1 MGFFSAIANA
11 VGGKKKVR
19 EFKQDLSR
27 IENKDLFEAIVAGGL
42 YMAYLDGKAGEDEIA
57 KLNALLNSN
66 DKLEAFST
74 YIPETMSKW
83 RKRLDADLMVGRQ
96 DVEKEIMDMRDD
108 REGSKAVILNM
119 LSVAGSD
126 GTVDDKEEKA
136 LRRFADM
143 LGVDISPYIEQ

>member
-1 MGFFSAIANA
+1 MGLFDKVFGA
-11 VGGKKKVR
+11 KKKVR

-42 YMAYLDGKAGEDEIA
+42 YMAYLDGKAGDDEIS

-66 DKLEAFST
+66 EKLEAFAT
-74 YIPETMSKW
+74 YIPETIGKW

-108 REGSKAVILNM
+108 REGAKAVILNM
-119 LSVAGSD
+119 LSVAGAD

-143 LGVDISPYIEQ
+143 LGVDIAPYIES